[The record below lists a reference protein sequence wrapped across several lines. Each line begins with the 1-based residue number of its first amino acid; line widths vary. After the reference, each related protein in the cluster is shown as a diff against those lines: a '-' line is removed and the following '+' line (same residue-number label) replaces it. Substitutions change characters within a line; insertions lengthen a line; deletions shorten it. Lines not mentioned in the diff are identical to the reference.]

1 MQLSLP
7 ASFETSW
14 IHMKKTLKTLVKFV
28 VVGVLFYFLSRNGS
42 ISIEHTRNALKRID
56 RVAFSLFLGLVCAML
71 GVLRWHLLLR
81 AQNIHLSFARV
92 FQLTFVGNFFNI
104 ALPGAVSGD
113 FVKAFYVAK
122 ESKGR
127 PSLAFGSIL
136 LDRIVGLSALVFV
149 SATALAIGFRQF
161 EVGHIFDALGMFL
174 KLAAI
179 AVVAFYGYLFL
190 VKESHDPIL
199 RFLSVVESKVKPAS
213 SVRRI
218 YESIRGYHSRRR
230 AVLSALFI
238 SLVIHV
244 LVGVQLVNFLGAL
257 DESAVTPLQLYAV
270 FPMGLLV
277 TAVPVAPAGIGTG
290 HAAFAY
296 LLKLFGSARGADLF
310 SLFAMVQLFT
320 GAIGG
325 LVYLQFRSH
334 HPDIQSAMKA
344 PSTDQTSS

>member
-1 MQLSLP
+1 
-7 ASFETSW
+7 
-14 IHMKKTLKTLVKFV
+14 MKKTLKTLIKFLI
-28 VVGVLFYFLSRNGS
+28 VGLLFYFLSRNGS
-42 ISIEHTRNALKRID
+42 ISIEHTRNALKRVD
-56 RVAFSLFLGLVCAML
+56 RIAFSLLIGLVCAIL
-71 GVLRWHLLLR
+71 GVLRWHILLR
-81 AQNIHLSFARV
+81 AQNVHLSFARV

-127 PSLAFGSIL
+127 PSMAFGSIL

-161 EVGHIFDALGMFL
+161 QVGHIFEALGLFL

-179 AVVAFYGYLFL
+179 TVFAFYGYLFL

-199 RFLSVVESKVKPAS
+199 RAFTIVEKKVRPVAS
-213 SVRRI
+213 IKRI
-218 YESIRGYHSRRR
+218 YESIRGYHERRR
-230 AVLSALFI
+230 AVLAAIAI

-244 LVGVQLVNFLGAL
+244 LVGVQLFNFLGAL
-257 DESAVTPLQLYAV
+257 SESSITPLQLYAV

-296 LLKLFGSARGADLF
+296 LLNLFGSARGADLF

-334 HPDIQSAMKA
+334 HPDIQNALKT
-344 PSTDQTSS
+344 STEEQPVTD